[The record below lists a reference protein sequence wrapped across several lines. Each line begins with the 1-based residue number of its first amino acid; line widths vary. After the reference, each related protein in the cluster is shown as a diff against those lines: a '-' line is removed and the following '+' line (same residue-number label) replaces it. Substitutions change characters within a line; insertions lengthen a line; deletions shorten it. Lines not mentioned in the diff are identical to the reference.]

1 MCRLFGFRS
10 LIPSQVHRS
19 LVSADNALAVQS
31 KEHPD
36 GWGVVYYVDG
46 IPHVIKHSLGASN
59 DQLFERVCGKI
70 ASETVVAHVR
80 KATHGDVNVLNCHP
94 FQFGPWVFAHNG
106 QIPDYAKHESQLLG
120 NVLPKW
126 RRYIL
131 GDTDSEVIFYVF
143 LSELEKIAD
152 IHDPAVAMDKVEQ
165 ALTNTLRLIRAI
177 ISPEIDDDPL
187 KMSVIVTNG
196 HMLMSLCWKTTLF
209 FSTHKKRCLDR
220 DTCPFLSEVCESPTH
235 DGAVNHCLV
244 SSETLQGDNVWT
256 AMTTGQILGVDPEMC
271 LYHSCLDL

>member
-31 KEHPD
+31 KQHPD
-36 GWGVVYYVDG
+36 GWGVVYYADD
-46 IPHVIKHSLGASN
+46 IPHVIKHSLGASD
-59 DQLFERVCGKI
+59 DQLFERVCSKI

-106 QIPDYAKHESQLLG
+106 QIPDYANHEAALLG
-120 NVLPKW
+120 HVLPKW

-143 LSELEKIAD
+143 LTELSKLAD
-152 IHDPAVAMDKVEQ
+152 IHAKDVPMESVKK
-165 ALTNTLRLIRAI
+165 ALTNTLQLILSLIA
-177 ISPEIDDDPL
+177 PESEEDPL

-196 HMLMSLCWKTTLF
+196 HMLMSLCWKTSLF
-209 FSTHKKRCLDR
+209 FSTHKTRCLDR
-220 DTCPFLSEVCESPTH
+220 DTCPFLSEVCESPAR
-235 DGAVNHCLV
+235 DGKVNHFLV
-244 SSETLQGDNVWT
+244 SSETLQGDNVWNE
-256 AMTTGQILGVDPEMC
+256 MSTGQVVGIDPEMC
-271 LYHSCLDL
+271 LYHSVVD

>member
-31 KEHPD
+31 KQHPD
-36 GWGVVYYVDG
+36 GWGVVYYVDD
-46 IPHVIKHSLGASN
+46 IPHVIKHSIGASV
-59 DQLFERVCGKI
+59 DSLFERVCGKI

-106 QIPDYAKHESQLLG
+106 QIPNYAEHESNLMEH
-120 NVLPKW
+120 VLPKW

-131 GDTDSEVIFYVF
+131 GDTDSEVIFYLF
-143 LSELEKIAD
+143 LTELSKLSD
-152 IHDPAVAMDKVEQ
+152 IHAKDISMDSVDK
-165 ALTNTLRLIRAI
+165 ALQNTLRLIESI
-177 ISPEIDDDPL
+177 IAPEPVNDPL

-196 HMLMSLCWKTTLF
+196 HMLMSLCWKTSLF
-209 FSTHKKRCLDR
+209 YSTHKTRCLDR
-220 DTCPFLSEVCESPTH
+220 DTCPFLSEVCESPTQ
-235 DGAVNHCLV
+235 DGKVNHFLV
-244 SSETLQGDNVWT
+244 SSETLQGDNVWNE
-256 AMTTGQILGVDPEMC
+256 MSTGQVVGVDSGMC
-271 LYHSCLDL
+271 LYHSSVD